1 MKFFSR
7 PKNQDDA
14 DDDTLLNSYR
24 HSGDMGLLGKL
35 YERQMPLVYGVCL
48 KYLKDTEQAKDAVM
62 GIFEELVLK
71 AKQHDVKQFRSWLY
85 VLSRNYCLMELRAAK
100 KADLVNIDDVMEF
113 DSFLHHDNETKEIV
127 LQALERCLE
136 RLSEHQKQA
145 VGLFYLKEHCYTE
158 IANVTGFSLNEVKS
172 YIQNGKRNLKIC
184 MEGSSG

>member
-7 PKNQDDA
+7 PKSQDDA
-14 DDDTLLNSYR
+14 DDDQLLNSYR
-24 HSGDMGLLGKL
+24 ESGDIGLLGKL

-62 GIFEELVLK
+62 AIFEELVVK
-71 AKQHDVKQFRSWLY
+71 ARQHDVKQFRSWLY
-85 VLSRNYCLMELRAAK
+85 VVSRNYCLMQLRAAK

-113 DSFLHHDNETKEIV
+113 DSFLHHDNGTKEIV
-127 LQALERCLE
+127 LETLERCLE

-145 VGLFYLKEHCYTE
+145 VSLFYLKEQCYAE
-158 IANVTGFSLNEVKS
+158 IANVTGFTLNEVKS

>member
-7 PKNQDDA
+7 PKNQDDS
-14 DDDTLLNSYR
+14 DDDKLLNSYR
-24 HSGDMGLLGKL
+24 ESGDIGLLGKL

-62 GIFEELVLK
+62 GIFEELVAK

-113 DSFLHHDNETKEIV
+113 DSFLHHDHETKEMV
-127 LQALERCLE
+127 WEALERCLE
-136 RLSEHQKQA
+136 RLSERQKQA
-145 VGLFYLKEHCYTE
+145 IRLFYLKEHCYLE
-158 IANVTGFSLNEVKS
+158 IANITGSSLN
-172 YIQNGKRNLKIC
+172 
-184 MEGSSG
+184 